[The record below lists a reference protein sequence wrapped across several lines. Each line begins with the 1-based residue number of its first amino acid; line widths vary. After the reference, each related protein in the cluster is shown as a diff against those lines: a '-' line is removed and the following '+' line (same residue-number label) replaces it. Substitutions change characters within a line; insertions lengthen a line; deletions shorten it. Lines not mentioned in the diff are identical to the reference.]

1 MERLVVLGHAD
12 RHGTHAVNATR
23 DLIEERLSRV
33 EFTLLVSMIMA
44 TTAIGVD
51 MMLPAFGDMRPVFG
65 LEADSNALAPVVTFY
80 LIGIALG
87 QPLWGPLSDAI
98 GRKRVLYA
106 GLSVYVVA
114 AIAAAFAPSL
124 VTLFVA
130 RFIAGLGAASPRV
143 MSLGTVRD
151 AFEGERMAKVLSYI
165 MAVFLVV
172 PIIAPTIGAGLLVVG
187 DWRTIF
193 IAIAIF
199 GILVGVWSTRLPETL
214 PADGRLPL
222 SFTKLARATGLV
234 VRSRFVM
241 GLTVAQTALFGFF
254 ASYLASSQLIVDD
267 VFGLE
272 PWFPLIFGASAAVL
286 GVGMLVNTR
295 LVDRYS
301 LRTILRGVFVTY
313 VLTAAAILLLSI
325 ATDGRP
331 SFWWFQLL
339 LTPILF
345 AHALLIPNL
354 NSAALIPMGA
364 LAGTAA
370 AVIGTVSTLGG
381 ALIGATLDALY
392 DNTVLPLSVGLMLS
406 AVLGAAMYWWSDRVW
421 DESVSQDVAVVPAAE
436 AQ

>member
-1 MERLVVLGHAD
+1 M
-12 RHGTHAVNATR
+12 NAART
-23 DLIEERLSRV
+23 LISERLSRV

-51 MMLPAFGDMRPVFG
+51 MMLPAFGEMRPVFG

-106 GLSVYVVA
+106 GLAVYVVA
-114 AIAAAFAPSL
+114 AVAAAFSPNLIA
-124 VTLFVA
+124 LFVA
-130 RFIAGLGAASPRV
+130 RFVAGIGAASPRV

-172 PIIAPTIGAGLLVVG
+172 PIVAPTLGAGLLIIG

-193 IAIAIF
+193 FAIALFGIAIA
-199 GILVGVWSTRLPETL
+199 LWTTRLPETL
-214 PADGRLPL
+214 PAENRLPL
-222 SFTKLARATGLV
+222 SFTKLANAAGLV
-234 VRSRFVM
+234 ARSRFVM
-241 GLTVAQTALFGFF
+241 GLTLAQTALFGFF

-267 VFGLE
+267 VFGLD
-272 PWFPLIFGASAAVL
+272 PWFPVIFGASAAVL

-295 LVDRYS
+295 LLDRFS
-301 LRTILRGVFVTY
+301 LRGILRGVFVTY
-313 VLTAAAILLLSI
+313 VVTASAVLVLAL
-325 ATDGRP
+325 ATGGQP
-331 SFWWFQLL
+331 SFWAFQLL

-370 AVIGTVSTLGG
+370 AVIGTVSTFGG
-381 ALIGATLDALY
+381 ALIGATLDAAY
-392 DNTVLPLSVGLMLS
+392 DGTLLPLSVGLMAS
-406 AVLGAAMYWWSDRVW
+406 AAVGAAMYWWSDRVW
-421 DESVSQDVAVVPAAE
+421 DEATSQDANVE
-436 AQ
+436 ATR